1 MNKFKGMFTQSG
13 IISKLLI
20 LIGFSCF
27 FAVLGSMIWV
37 LITHGN
43 LVDIGSLKLMQ
54 LIQSIGVFVLPPFVL
69 AYLCSNNTTEF
80 LHFDRQINLLVI
92 LFVVLFM
99 ILIVPFINLLGDL
112 NQRLVLPKALAGLE
126 SMMKAY
132 ESQATQ
138 LTEKLLNVHNLPA
151 LFFNIFLIAIIP
163 ALGEELFFRGAIQG
177 VLQQKINA
185 KAAIWIT
192 AIVFSAIH
200 FQFYGFVP
208 RMLLGAF
215 LGYLLVWS
223 GNLWLSIAAHFTNN
237 VLAIIFY
244 YMKTNGYKI
253 FDIDTIGTG
262 DTLWIGCLSGLFA
275 VFGFYFFMRYFQKVD
290 AENAAA
296 KHA

>member
-99 ILIVPFINLLGDL
+99 ILIVPFINLSGDL

>member
-1 MNKFKGMFTQSG
+1 MFTQSG

-27 FAVLGSMIWV
+27 FAVLGSMIWI
-37 LITHGN
+37 LITRGN

-54 LIQSIGVFVLPPFVL
+54 LIQSIGIFVLPPFVL
-69 AYLCSNNTTEF
+69 AYLCSNNTTNF
-80 LHFDRQINLLVI
+80 LHLDRQINLLVI
-92 LFVVLFM
+92 LLVFLFM
-99 ILIVPFINLLGDL
+99 ILIVPFINLSGDL
-112 NQRLVLPKALAGLE
+112 NQKLVLPKALAGLE

-132 ESQATQ
+132 ENQATQ

-290 AENAAA
+290 AEKAAA

>member
-99 ILIVPFINLLGDL
+99 ILIVPFINLSGDL

-132 ESQATQ
+132 ENQATQ

-262 DTLWIGCLSGLFA
+262 DTLWIGCFSGLFA

-290 AENAAA
+290 AEKTAA

>member
-27 FAVLGSMIWV
+27 FAVLGSMIWI
-37 LITHGN
+37 LITRGN

-54 LIQSIGVFVLPPFVL
+54 LIQSIGIFVLPPFVL

-99 ILIVPFINLLGDL
+99 ILIVPFINLSGDL

-262 DTLWIGCLSGLFA
+262 DTLWIGCFSGLFA

-290 AENAAA
+290 AEKTAA

>member
-54 LIQSIGVFVLPPFVL
+54 LIQSIGIFVLPPFVL

-99 ILIVPFINLLGDL
+99 ILIVPFINLSGDL

-262 DTLWIGCLSGLFA
+262 DTLWIGCFSGLFA

-290 AENAAA
+290 AEKTAA

>member
-20 LIGFSCF
+20 LIGFSFF

-54 LIQSIGVFVLPPFVL
+54 LIQSIGIFVLPPFVL
-69 AYLCSNNTTEF
+69 AYLCSNNTTIF
-80 LHFDRQINLLVI
+80 LHLDRQINLLVI
-92 LFVVLFM
+92 LFIVLFM
-99 ILIVPFINLLGDL
+99 ILIVPFINLSGDL

-262 DTLWIGCLSGLFA
+262 DTLWIGCFSGLFA

-290 AENAAA
+290 AEKTAA

>member
-37 LITHGN
+37 LITQGN

-54 LIQSIGVFVLPPFVL
+54 LIQSIGIFVLPPFVL

-262 DTLWIGCLSGLFA
+262 DTLWIGCFSGLFA

-290 AENAAA
+290 AEKTAA

>member
-27 FAVLGSMIWV
+27 FAVLGSMIWI

-54 LIQSIGVFVLPPFVL
+54 LIQSIGIFVLPPFVL
-69 AYLCSNNTTEF
+69 AYLCSNNTTKF

-99 ILIVPFINLLGDL
+99 ILIVPFINLSGDL

-262 DTLWIGCLSGLFA
+262 DTLWIGCFSGLFA

-290 AENAAA
+290 AEKAAA

>member
-27 FAVLGSMIWV
+27 FAVLGSMIWI
-37 LITHGN
+37 LITRGN

-54 LIQSIGVFVLPPFVL
+54 LIQSIGIFVLPPFVL
-69 AYLCSNNTTEF
+69 AYLCSNNTMKF
-80 LHFDRQINLLVI
+80 LHFDKQINLLVI

-99 ILIVPFINLLGDL
+99 ILIVPFINLSGDL
-112 NQRLVLPKALAGLE
+112 NQKLVLPKALAGLE

-132 ESQATQ
+132 ENQATQ

-262 DTLWIGCLSGLFA
+262 DTLWIGCFSGLFA

-290 AENAAA
+290 AEKTAA

>member
-37 LITHGN
+37 LITRGN

-54 LIQSIGVFVLPPFVL
+54 LIQSIGIFVLPPFVL

-99 ILIVPFINLLGDL
+99 ILIVPFINLSGDL
-112 NQRLVLPKALAGLE
+112 NQKLVLPKALAGLE

-132 ESQATQ
+132 ENQATQ

-262 DTLWIGCLSGLFA
+262 DTLWIGCFSGLFA

-290 AENAAA
+290 AEKTAA

>member
-1 MNKFKGMFTQSG
+1 MFTQSG

-262 DTLWIGCLSGLFA
+262 DSLWIGCLSGLFA

>member
-1 MNKFKGMFTQSG
+1 MFTQSG

-151 LFFNIFLIAIIP
+151 LFFNIFLIAVIP

>member
-27 FAVLGSMIWV
+27 FAVLGSMIWI

-54 LIQSIGVFVLPPFVL
+54 LIQSIGIFVLPPFVL

-99 ILIVPFINLLGDL
+99 ILIVPFINLSGDL

-290 AENAAA
+290 AEKTAA

>member
-151 LFFNIFLIAIIP
+151 LFFNIFLIAVIP

>member
-99 ILIVPFINLLGDL
+99 ILIVPFINLSGDL
-112 NQRLVLPKALAGLE
+112 NQKLVLPKALAGLE

-132 ESQATQ
+132 ENQATQ

-262 DTLWIGCLSGLFA
+262 DTLWIGCFSGLFA

-290 AENAAA
+290 AEKTAA

>member
-37 LITHGN
+37 LITQGN

-54 LIQSIGVFVLPPFVL
+54 LIQSIGIFVLPPFVL
-69 AYLCSNNTTEF
+69 AYLCSNNTTKF

-99 ILIVPFINLLGDL
+99 ILIVPFINLSGDL

-262 DTLWIGCLSGLFA
+262 DTLWIGCFSGLFA

-290 AENAAA
+290 AEKTAA

>member
-27 FAVLGSMIWV
+27 FAVLGSMIWI

-54 LIQSIGVFVLPPFVL
+54 LIQSIGIFVLPPFVL

-99 ILIVPFINLLGDL
+99 ILIVPFINLSGDL

-262 DTLWIGCLSGLFA
+262 DTLWIGCFSGLFA

-290 AENAAA
+290 AEKTAA

>member
-1 MNKFKGMFTQSG
+1 MSKFKGMFTQSG

-27 FAVLGSMIWV
+27 FAVLGSMIWI

-54 LIQSIGVFVLPPFVL
+54 LIQSIGIFVLPPFVL

-99 ILIVPFINLLGDL
+99 ILIVPFINLSGDL

-290 AENAAA
+290 AEKTAA

>member
-27 FAVLGSMIWV
+27 FAVLGSMIWI

-54 LIQSIGVFVLPPFVL
+54 LIQSIGIFVLPPFVL

-262 DTLWIGCLSGLFA
+262 DTLWIGCFSGLFA

-290 AENAAA
+290 AEKTAA